1 MTEIEPLLMAF
12 VRTLGFKDAQDVYW
26 EAIMGT
32 QQSTISRRI
41 KSFTEFLHCLES
53 YDYHVLH
60 IAGPKVE
67 LEGESPFKIN
77 YVDILIRRDGG
88 IFNIEHIFTE
98 EEEYEAKT
106 DLAIRLRK
114 MWEITKFGLT
124 LFSLFSK
131 FLPNK

>member
-1 MTEIEPLLMAF
+1 MTEITPLLMAF
-12 VRTLGFKDAQDVYW
+12 VRTLGFTDAQDVYW

-32 QQSTISRRI
+32 QQNTISRRV
-41 KSFTEFLHCLES
+41 KSFTEFFHCLES
-53 YDYHVLH
+53 FDYHVLH
-60 IAGPKVE
+60 IGSPKVV

-77 YVDILIRRDGG
+77 YVDILIKRNGG
-88 IFNIEHIFTE
+88 TFNIEHIFTE

-106 DLAIRLRK
+106 DLEARLRK
-114 MWEITKFGLT
+114 MWEVTKFGLT